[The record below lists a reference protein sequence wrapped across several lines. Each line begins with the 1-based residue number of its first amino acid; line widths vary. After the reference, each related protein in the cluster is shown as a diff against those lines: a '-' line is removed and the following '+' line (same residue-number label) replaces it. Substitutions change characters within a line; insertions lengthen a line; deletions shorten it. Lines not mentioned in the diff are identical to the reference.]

1 MRDISGDLHA
11 ESSETIAEPSCTPLS
26 RRLFLGISAT
36 AATAVGLFASQPFT
50 ALAAPTSA
58 EKQAEADQVKAKLDE
73 WARALDDA
81 SNRYYEAIAAHDTAT
96 AAMEQAQGNSQ
107 AAEAR
112 VSELQSRLGTRAA
125 SMYKHGQLSF
135 FEVLF
140 GAHSFSEFTS
150 SWSFLNSINGDD
162 AEMIEQCKEAK
173 REAQKAQ
180 EEYAIQEQIARQK
193 LDEADEIRIEAEE
206 TTAAYQAELNSLETE
221 IAELIEKE
229 RKEEEER
236 QAAAAAAAAA
246 EAARNNGGG
255 SFNWVGDNGNY
266 DVGTYGSIVEAAY
279 SRLGCPYIWAASGP
293 NSFDCSGLTSWC
305 YARVGIYIPRGGN
318 AQFSSAPIQM
328 PVSEAQPGDI
338 LWMYNHVGIY
348 IGGGQYIHAPQTG
361 DVVRIASNMGMWQGA
376 SRWT

>member
-1 MRDISGDLHA
+1 MRDTSGDLYV
-11 ESSETIAEPSCTPLS
+11 ESSETIVEPSCAPLS

-36 AATAVGLFASQPFT
+36 AATAIGLFASQSFT
-50 ALAAPTSA
+50 ALAVPTSA

-73 WARALDDA
+73 WAMALDDA
-81 SNRYYEAIAAHDTAT
+81 SNRYYEAIAAHDVAT
-96 AAMEQAQGNSQ
+96 AAMEEAKGNSQ

-180 EEYAIQEQIARQK
+180 EEYAVQEKIAQQK

-206 TTAAYQAELNSLETE
+206 TTAAYQAELNSLEAE

-246 EAARNNGGG
+246 EAARQNSG
-255 SFNWVGDNGNY
+255 FNWVGDSGNY

-279 SRLGCPYIWAASGP
+279 SRLGCPYVWAASGP
-293 NSFDCSGLTSWC
+293 TTFDCSGLTSWC
-305 YARVGIYIPRGGN
+305 YRQVGISIPRGGN

-338 LWMYNHVGIY
+338 LWKYNHVGIY
-348 IGGGQYIHAPQTG
+348 IGGGQFIHAPQTG

-376 SRWT
+376 SRWA